1 MKNKFLQGTVILL
14 LTSVLLRGLGFVYQM
29 LVVRFAG
36 TESVGLLNMSF
47 PFYIMLVVLAT
58 AGMPVAIAKLTA
70 EYVSRGREE
79 QVSAMMRT
87 AFFIGWCFE
96 FALFGSGAAAGTPFV
111 SDVGN
116 RRTGSPLFLCLGA
129 GHCHCAVHLGDAG
142 LFSGDAA
149 NAVSIFG
156 AGGGTAHSGGLRIG
170 VYHLALSP

>member
-14 LTSVLLRGLGFVYQM
+14 VTSVLLRGLGFVYQM

-47 PFYIMLVVLAT
+47 PFYMMLVVLAT

-87 AFFIGWCFE
+87 AFC
-96 FALFGSGAAAGTPFV
+96 
-111 SDVGN
+111 
-116 RRTGSPLFLCLGA
+116 
-129 GHCHCAVHLGDAG
+129 
-142 LFSGDAA
+142 
-149 NAVSIFG
+149 
-156 AGGGTAHSGGLRIG
+156 
-170 VYHLALSP
+170 